1 MKCTSCHKNV
11 ADDAAVCPYCDAVL
25 DPSLL
30 DAAPPEDDD
39 ARPPP
44 KRPAPRPATRPGVKK
59 VATKPGARP
68 VAKKPAVKKP
78 APKPRVEEDEDFVP
92 TAEKKP
98 DWRDQL
104 TEEDWKSTAGREP
117 EKFVADKTLQADDV
131 MVKAKHY
138 LWELPLADKI
148 ALGGAS
154 TLLISTFLPWKETVE
169 DGDVLG
175 VFSTGILVTLLAAG
189 ALAGLFVR
197 TLKTMPSLNPLLP
210 WAAQLGCVGL
220 SGIWALL
227 SVKLA
232 WDSTLVQSSIG
243 NERVWASKPVFGL
256 FLAIMA
262 AIVSIV
268 GTIFGL
274 KDVGRR

>member
-1 MKCTSCHKNV
+1 MKCTSCNKNV

-30 DAAPPEDDD
+30 DARPPDEDDAPPPPRRPA
-39 ARPPP
+39 ARPG
-44 KRPAPRPATRPGVKK
+44 TRPGVKK
-59 VATKPGARP
+59 VAPRPAAARP
-68 VAKKPAVKKP
+68 AVKKAPVKKP
-78 APKPRVEEDEDFVP
+78 APKPPEEDEDFVP
-92 TAEKKP
+92 TTEKKH
-98 DWRDQL
+98 DWRDDVS
-104 TEEDWKSTAGREP
+104 EEDWKASAGREP
-117 EKFVADKTLQADDV
+117 EKFVADKAINADDA
-131 MVKAKHY
+131 MLKAKLY
-138 LWELPLADKI
+138 LWELPLADKL
-148 ALGGAS
+148 ALGGTA
-154 TLLISTFLPWKETVE
+154 LLLLSTFLPWKETVE

-175 VFSTGILVTLLAAG
+175 VFSSGVLVTLLAAG
-189 ALAGLFVR
+189 ALAGIFIR

-227 SVKLA
+227 YVKLA
-232 WDSTLVQSSIG
+232 WDSTLVQSTIG
-243 NERVWASKPVFGL
+243 NEKVWASKPVFGL

>member
-1 MKCTSCHKNV
+1 M
-11 ADDAAVCPYCDAVL
+11 L

-30 DAAPPEDDD
+30 DASPPDEDEAPP
-39 ARPPP
+39 PP
-44 KRPAPRPATRPGVKK
+44 RRPATRPGVKK
-59 VATKPGARP
+59 VAPRPGARP
-68 VAKKPAVKKP
+68 AAKKPAVKKP
-78 APKPRVEEDEDFVP
+78 APRPREEEDEDALP
-92 TAEKKP
+92 TAQKKH
-98 DWRDQL
+98 DWRDDVS
-104 TEEDWKSTAGREP
+104 EEDWKASAGREP
-117 EKFVADKTLQADDV
+117 EKFVADKTLNADDA
-131 MVKAKHY
+131 MVKAKQY
-138 LWELPLADKI
+138 LWALPLADKI
-148 ALGGAS
+148 ALGGTS
-154 TLLISTFLPWKETVE
+154 VLLLATFLPWKETVQE
-169 DGDVLG
+169 GDVLG
-175 VFSTGILVTLLAAG
+175 VFSSGVLVTLLAAG
-189 ALAGLFVR
+189 ALAGIFVR

-227 SVKLA
+227 YMKLA
-232 WDSTLVQSSIG
+232 WDSTLVQSTIG